1 MKQKTKNLKQDKKNN
16 VSKKRAKK
24 IKTEEKPKINPI
36 LKITIFMFVIALI
49 VGISLLTLKLYTFKK
64 LAKEM
69 FNNSP
74 STVYDSSNNMIAQ
87 IGTERNRINVS
98 YSEIPKNLVN
108 AYISIEDER
117 FYKHHGVDIKRTGAA
132 ILSYITKHRLIF
144 FWWKYNNTTI
154 SKKHYR

>member
-87 IGTERNRINVS
+87 IGTERNR
-98 YSEIPKNLVN
+98 
-108 AYISIEDER
+108 
-117 FYKHHGVDIKRTGAA
+117 TG
-132 ILSYITKHRLIF
+132 
-144 FWWKYNNTTI
+144 
-154 SKKHYR
+154 